1 MGFSIVLTPPYLLW
15 NCLHDLLDTLRGL
28 FSTATPANVRLFLR
42 LLIAVDLVLVGWSVY
57 VAVLFFGKRRR
68 FRWAWIVLA
77 SSLFVLSNH

>member
-42 LLIAVDLVLVGWSVY
+42 LLIAVDLVLV
-57 VAVLFFGKRRR
+57 LFFGKRRR
-68 FRWAWIVLA
+68 FRWVWIVLA